1 MSKDPKLTAAIAFYG
16 MIFQAQ
22 QKTQVDSCM
31 YQRFIKVPS
40 ILSITLRYTLMFAVI
55 MLWCIRLPDMH
66 LIALLLA
73 SAAIGMVALIVG
85 VLCSNYALSLA
96 VGERIN
102 NWLAS
107 KCDSHDKKGKWIKAV
122 HPLEMEFAASLPDE
136 AWEVDEENGGI
147 KILEGH
153 EHLLNQFRIAK

>member
-1 MSKDPKLTAAIAFYG
+1 MNKDPKLTAAIAFYG
-16 MIFQAQ
+16 MILQAQ

-31 YQRFIKVPS
+31 YQRFIKVPA

-66 LIALLLA
+66 LIALLLV

-96 VGERIN
+96 VKERIDD
-102 NWLAS
+102 WLAS
-107 KCDSHDKKGKWIKAV
+107 KFDSHDEKNKWIKDV
-122 HPLEMEFAASLPDE
+122 PPLEMEFAASLPDE